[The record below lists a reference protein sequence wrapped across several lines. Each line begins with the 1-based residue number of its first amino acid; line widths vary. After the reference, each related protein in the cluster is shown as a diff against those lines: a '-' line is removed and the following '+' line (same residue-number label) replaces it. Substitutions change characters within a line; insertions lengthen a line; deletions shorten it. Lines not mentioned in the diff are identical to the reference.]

1 MKRYI
6 SFFMILSLCF
16 SFAACSV
23 KDDSSE
29 VSHQPPQT
37 VTTTVPKPIIEAAEH
52 SRDFTDENG
61 RVVYTLKAFLPQI
74 TGNAAEN
81 TASYIN
87 KFSYGLFEE
96 ACEFALS
103 NIENAANF
111 MDSQGNGKPWSRM
124 LDFDISYSDGRFL
137 SIVVKDYFSMFGSEE
152 IEPTLT
158 GYTFDI
164 ISGMPCTILDF
175 TYENYS
181 INEIE
186 RVVEEDFLFET
197 VSDYFFNGTP
207 LTDEQKQTVRDVFD
221 TSNFYLIE
229 NGIMFYFSGYE
240 ISPMHHGTFTVDY
253 TWDEIA
259 LILKMPK

>member
-6 SFFMILSLCF
+6 SFFLILSLCF

-23 KDDSSE
+23 KEDSPE
-29 VSHQPPQT
+29 INQPPQT

-52 SRDFTDENG
+52 SKEFTDENG

-74 TGNAAEN
+74 TGNTAEN
-81 TASYIN
+81 IASYIN
-87 KFSYGLFEE
+87 KFSYGLFED
-96 ACEFALS
+96 ACEFAQS

-111 MDSQGNGKPWSRM
+111 MDSQGNGKPWSRT
-124 LDFDISYSDGRFL
+124 LDFDVSYSDGRFL

-164 ISGMPCTILDF
+164 ISGMPCTLLDF

-181 INEIE
+181 ISEIE
-186 RVVEEDFLFET
+186 RVVEEAFLFET

-221 TSNFYLIE
+221 PSNFYL
-229 NGIMFYFSGYE
+229 NDRGVVFYFSGYE
-240 ISPMHHGTFTVDY
+240 INPSHYGTFNVDY

-259 LILKMPK
+259 VILKMPK